1 MSKKEEQPDRLKQF
15 ISWVDG
21 DREPKDRTL
30 FVMEQR
36 PHREF
41 RPSEE
46 EFERREKDRLRKFFN
61 WYPIAAAVICVAL
74 GIILFTTVMNMPGFG
89 QEDNPINN
97 EVAERYLE
105 HSEEETGSENVVT
118 AMIIGYRGFDTL
130 GESCV
135 LFLAVSVVLA
145 TVLTALVQPILS
157 MMSTPAEAVPG
168 AAAYLTICF
177 IGIPCIT
184 VYNIIASIFRGL
196 GDSRSPMYFIAVAC
210 AANIGLDYLFMGALH
225 MGPAGAALGTT
236 LAQGISVI
244 VSLGVI
250 LRRKSGI
257 RLHKNDLRPQKNV
270 TGRILRIGVPV
281 ALQDGL
287 IQISFLLITVIANR
301 RGLTDAA
308 AVGIVEKIISFI
320 FLVPSSMLSTVS
332 ALGAQNVGAGKH
344 DRAAGTLYYAIG
356 ISLTFGAIVGVLVQ
370 FIAPNAVA
378 LFTTD
383 AAVAVAGG
391 WYLRGYIWDCFF
403 AGIHFS
409 FSGYFCAYGR
419 SELSF
424 LHNILAIVLV
434 RVPGA
439 YFMSKLFPD
448 NLLPMGLA
456 TAVGSLLSV
465 LICLTAYLLLKRK
478 GTFGGKAA

>member
-1 MSKKEEQPDRLKQF
+1 MEKNLTEGSVPKRLLGFSLPYLLSYFLQTLYGMADLLIIGRYGTVSDTTAVSIGSQVMHMLTVMIVGLAMGTTVCVGRSVGGKRRDRAPGY
-15 ISWVDG
+15 IGNTAV
-21 DREPKDRTL
+21 L
-30 FVMEQR
+30 FVGV
-36 PHREF
+36 
-41 RPSEE
+41 S
-46 EFERREKDRLRKFFN
+46 
-61 WYPIAAAVICVAL
+61 
-74 GIILFTTVMNMPGFG
+74 
-89 QEDNPINN
+89 
-97 EVAERYLE
+97 
-105 HSEEETGSENVVT
+105 
-118 AMIIGYRGFDTL
+118 
-130 GESCV
+130 
-135 LFLAVSVVLA
+135 LA
-145 TVLTALVQPILS
+145 LTALLLALVSPIVS
-157 MMSTPAEAVPG
+157 VMSTPAD
-168 AAAYLTICF
+168 AAAGARSYLTVCF
-177 IGIPCIT
+177 IGIPFIT
-184 VYNIIASIFRGL
+184 AYNVISSIFRGM

-257 RLHKNDLRPQKNV
+257 RLHKSDLRPQKNV
-270 TGRILRIGVPV
+270 IGRILRIGVPV

-370 FIAPNAVA
+370 FIAPDAVA

-383 AAVAVAGG
+383 AAVAAAGG

>member
-1 MSKKEEQPDRLKQF
+1 MQKDLTTGSAFKNVLYFSLPYLLSYFLQTLYGMADLFIIGQFEGTASITAVSIGSQIMHMITVMLVGLAMGVTVGIGRAVGAHDDR
-15 ISWVDG
+15 G
-21 DREPKDRTL
+21 
-30 FVMEQR
+30 
-36 PHREF
+36 
-41 RPSEE
+41 
-46 EFERREKDRLRKFFN
+46 
-61 WYPIAAAVICVAL
+61 AGAVIGNA
-74 GIILFTTVMNMPGFG
+74 VM
-89 QEDNPINN
+89 
-97 EVAERYLE
+97 
-105 HSEEETGSENVVT
+105 
-118 AMIIGYRGFDTL
+118 
-130 GESCV
+130 
-135 LFLAVSVVLA
+135 LFLAVSVALA
-145 TVLTALVQPILS
+145 AVLTALVQPILS

-184 VYNIIASIFRGL
+184 AYNIIASIFRGL

-210 AANIGLDYLFMGALH
+210 AANIGLDYLFMGALP
-225 MGPAGAALGTT
+225 MGPAGAA
-236 LAQGISVI
+236 
-244 VSLGVI
+244 
-250 LRRKSGI
+250 RRKSGV
-257 RLHKNDLRPQKNV
+257 RLHKSGLRPQKNV
-270 TGRILRIGVPV
+270 IGQILRIGVPV

-378 LFTTD
+378 LFTSD

-409 FSGYFCAYGR
+409 FSGYFCAYGH

-424 LHNILAIVLV
+424 LDNILAIVLV

-448 NLLPMGLA
+448 KLLPMGLA